1 MSRRRI
7 DRRGATLL
15 VVCASLFV
23 QLLAPY
29 AVAASLGVD
38 VARLI
43 CAPSGGGAL
52 AEAEALFA
60 DLLDQESEERGALG
74 DCPACM
80 LAYGAP
86 LPEIQTAAQP
96 APFAAIIDTPVFE
109 TAFAYPAQGP
119 PLGLRA
125 PPATTL

>member
-1 MSRRRI
+1 M
-7 DRRGATLL
+7 RGATLL
-15 VVCASLFV
+15 LACLSFFA
-23 QLLAPY
+23 QLLAPF
-29 AVAASLGVD
+29 AVAASQGVD

-52 AEAEALFA
+52 AEVEALLA
-60 DLLDQESEERGALG
+60 DLVDQESEERAPAG
-74 DCPACM
+74 DCPACV
-80 LAYGAP
+80 LVCGAP
-86 LPEIQTAAQP
+86 LPEVQTAARP
-96 APFAAIIDTPVFE
+96 APFAVAVDTPIFE